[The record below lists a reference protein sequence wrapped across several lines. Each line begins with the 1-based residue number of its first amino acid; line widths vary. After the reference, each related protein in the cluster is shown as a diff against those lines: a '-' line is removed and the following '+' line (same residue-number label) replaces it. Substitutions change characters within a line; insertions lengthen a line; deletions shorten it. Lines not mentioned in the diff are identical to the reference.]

1 MKDARFSTQ
10 MTSAAVPDNGEAKHS
25 SFDILQKA
33 DEHIFTH
40 VAGWHSELG
49 DTVLPRLSV
58 AASYSRLWIAISA
71 VVGLTGGKES
81 RRAVLEALTAVALS
95 SAVANIAAKGV
106 AHRQRPTTTVPDS
119 RALEHPS
126 SSSFPSGH
134 SASAAAFSGVM
145 GHRLPAIAV
154 PINAVA
160 ASVAFSRVYTG
171 VHYPSDVA
179 VGWAIGRIAARVVTL
194 VSRRLYIDE
203 S

>member
-1 MKDARFSTQ
+1 
-10 MTSAAVPDNGEAKHS
+10 
-25 SFDILQKA
+25 
-33 DEHIFTH
+33 
-40 VAGWHSELG
+40 
-49 DTVLPRLSV
+49 
-58 AASYSRLWIAISA
+58 
-71 VVGLTGGKES
+71 
-81 RRAVLEALTAVALS
+81 VLEALTAVALS
-95 SAVANIAAKGV
+95 SAVVNIAAKGV
-106 AHRQRPTTTVPDS
+106 AHRQRPTTAVPDS

-145 GHRLPAIAV
+145 AHRLPTIAV

-179 VGWAIGRIAARVVTL
+179 VGWAMGRIAARVVTL
-194 VSRRLYIDE
+194 VSRRLYING

>member
-1 MKDARFSTQ
+1 MKDAKLSTQ
-10 MTSAAVPDNGEAKHS
+10 MTSMAVPNNGEAMHS
-25 SFDILQKA
+25 SFDRLQKA

-49 DTVLPRLSV
+49 DTVLPRLSI

-95 SAVANIAAKGV
+95 SAVVNIAAKGI

-179 VGWAIGRIAARVVTL
+179 VGWAMGRIAARVVTL
-194 VSRRLYIDE
+194 VSRRMYIDE

>member
-1 MKDARFSTQ
+1 MKDVRFSTQ
-10 MTSAAVPDNGEAKHS
+10 MTSIAAPDKGEAMRS
-25 SFDILQKA
+25 LFDRLQNA
-33 DEHIFTH
+33 DERVFTH

-71 VVGLTGGKES
+71 VVGLTGDKHS
-81 RRAVLEALTAVALS
+81 RRAVLEALAAVALS
-95 SAVANIAAKGV
+95 SAVVNIAAKGV
-106 AHRQRPTTTVPDS
+106 AHRQRPTTAVPNS

-154 PINAVA
+154 PINAAA

-179 VGWAIGRIAARVVTL
+179 VGWAMGRIAARLVTF
-194 VSRRLYIDE
+194 VSRRVYIDE

>member
-25 SFDILQKA
+25 SFDSLQKA

-145 GHRLPAIAV
+145 AHRLPTIAV

-179 VGWAIGRIAARVVTL
+179 VGWAMGRIAARVVTL